1 MDDAPEVAFV
11 VDESLAD
18 DDVEEPEDSDDDGD
32 GDGEEEDDDEE
43 DGELLDEL
51 DEPERESVR

>member
-18 DDVEEPEDSDDDGD
+18 DDDEEPEDSDDDDADD
-32 GDGEEEDDDEE
+32 GDEEED